1 VVGFV
6 AVAEI
11 VLVSTSLSLYNN
23 KLGGGS
29 CSYCCRCILLQY
41 CINFSTCAINVIGD
55 LFQLAML

>member
-23 KLGGGS
+23 KLGGGVVVLTVVGVFC
-29 CSYCCRCILLQY
+29 CSTV
-41 CINFSTCAINVIGD
+41 STLVPV
-55 LFQLAML
+55 L